1 MRQSYLLRKS
11 CACHFQKW
19 PKSSILE
26 EKINLLALAF
36 FLPCSQNLFDFQ
48 LLIQYYLQFQ
58 GQTRRIDLIIVFGIT
73 AFFSIF
79 AYIWLL
85 IILKWS
91 SPDEVELWES
101 ILTFLFF
108 PILTVIAF
116 CGDKGWL
123 DFLKCQRSG
132 SGSGSAGMSD
142 KQRQIELGSFQPG
155 ESTYRTNF
163 LCFSSMFLLWT
174 RLEHFWPP
182 SQIVSCF
189 CSFLQSTMLHQWNLY
204 ACCV

>member
-1 MRQSYLLRKS
+1 MY
-11 CACHFQKW
+11 
-19 PKSSILE
+19 
-26 EKINLLALAF
+26 N
-36 FLPCSQNLFDFQ
+36 
-48 LLIQYYLQFQ
+48 IQYYLQFQ
-58 GQTRRIDLIIVFGIT
+58 GQTRRIDLIVVFGIT

-91 SPDEVELWES
+91 SPEEVELWES

-108 PILTVIAF
+108 PIMTVIAF

-189 CSFLQSTMLHQWNLY
+189 SPFFCNVTSMEFVCLLCLKNKQARSLFFLQWLNWFDEKVSWLYVLIHITQKRELGPDLPLSTMD
-204 ACCV
+204 